1 MKISGDSSMS
11 CLCKY
16 DQILNLLLGYC
27 WFEQISI
34 SRKAMRQNI
43 GDVTWAVRINRAG
56 VCKTQLLNKLLWVL
70 TMAQVMSV
78 VLYNLAFC
86 PWVIAVTIVVV
97 AGLYWVLCRVSSH
110 STHIFFWTTQRD
122 RCSFYPHH
130 EGAKENLSNG
140 SKLTYLADG
149 GSRCIQLFFSI
160 NIY

>member
-16 DQILNLLLGYC
+16 DQILNLFLGYC

-110 STHIFFWTTQRD
+110 STHIFFGQPKET
-122 RCSFYPHH
+122 
-130 EGAKENLSNG
+130 GAVSTPIMKGLKRIWVMGPNSHIWRMVDPDAFN
-140 SKLTYLADG
+140 
-149 GSRCIQLFFSI
+149 CFFQ
-160 NIY
+160 